1 VKIETIY
8 VYLLEEGTDVW
19 RPCRAE
25 HLGGDRYRILDEA
38 PDDEIW
44 EFVTGDV
51 VRCRLKKIGTG
62 HPKDFKDTLVAHQLA
77 T

>member
-1 VKIETIY
+1 M
-8 VYLLEEGTDVW
+8 
-19 RPCRAE
+19 ASQ
-25 HLGGDRYRILDEA
+25 GDRYRILDEA

-62 HPKDFKDTLVAHQLA
+62 HPKEFKDTLVAHELA

>member
-1 VKIETIY
+1 MKIETIY
-8 VYLLEEGTDVW
+8 AYLLEEGADVW

-62 HPKDFKDTLVAHQLA
+62 NPKDFKDTLVAHELA